1 VVKNWRAED
10 TVVAEPAE
18 DLDLLIDN
26 YLDDRMPPHERANF
40 EDRLSRDPE
49 LRSKVNS
56 ATRSV
61 DMVQQALGWVTP
73 GDDFD
78 EQVNSKI
85 ISITQSGQNLR
96 PFVPSNERSLTSAD
110 PDAKLLADPEAVKER
125 QRLLVIG
132 VAAGVIFLLAAMA
145 IGFAIA
151 KGAQKQPPVP
161 HRITQ

>member
-1 VVKNWRAED
+1 MS
-10 TVVAEPAE
+10 EPAE

-26 YLDDRMPPHERANF
+26 YLDDRLPPHERARF
-40 EDRLSRDPE
+40 EDRMSKDAE
-49 LRSKVNS
+49 LRNKVNS

-73 GDDFD
+73 GDDFED
-78 EQVNSKI
+78 QVNSKI

-96 PFVPSNERSLTSAD
+96 PFTPSSDRSLTAAD
-110 PDAKLLADPEAVKER
+110 PDAKLLADPEAAKEK

-132 VAAGVIFLLAAMA
+132 VASAVIFLLAALA

-151 KGAQKQPPVP
+151 KGAQKQPPAPV
-161 HRITQ
+161 HRSAE